1 LDYSR
6 AAIFALV
13 RSAHPEHYL
22 YPARLSGFINANL
35 TESDHSAPS
44 DETLLRRAIIPEVS
58 WTNEIVT
65 DSAFETGGQNEGAQV
80 DGGTLPVLEKV
91 GNGLFLL
98 KGWPPA
104 TL

>member
-1 LDYSR
+1 
-6 AAIFALV
+6 
-13 RSAHPEHYL
+13 
-22 YPARLSGFINANL
+22 
-35 TESDHSAPS
+35 
-44 DETLLRRAIIPEVS
+44 VS

>member
-1 LDYSR
+1 LKL
-6 AAIFALV
+6 AARMKV
-13 RSAHPEHYL
+13 
-22 YPARLSGFINANL
+22 
-35 TESDHSAPS
+35 
-44 DETLLRRAIIPEVS
+44 
-58 WTNEIVT
+58 
-65 DSAFETGGQNEGAQV
+65 QV